1 MEASCNEIL
10 VLVTADNSLC
20 KCKVRAFKR
29 RQYATKAFLSFDSPG
44 IICNGMTAVDN
55 MCVASK
61 DA

>member
-1 MEASCNEIL
+1 
-10 VLVTADNSLC
+10 V
-20 KCKVRAFKR
+20 FKR

-55 MCVASK
+55 MRVASK